1 MPASTI
7 TVAQWVR
14 RTIQWWRRTNGRA
27 FCSLVTIGSVTL
39 PRYGR
44 TGRRVRGDEGILT
57 NVQRL
62 PRPPRPALACRP
74 DDSTPTR
81 RSRPPR
87 TDRRAR
93 RRCLQLV
100 VELESQRAGVVP
112 LTRPGAV
119 APHAAQSHRVVA
131 TRGAGAARRLRGGPG
146 VPAALRRRR
155 GCGGAGRDVRRHLV
169 RDGISRARQAADRV
183 LLRRV
188 RAARLGANLFRRPR
202 RPRRGPMQGGD
213 GPGRPARGR
222 RPVLYQGIL
231 GPTRSEE
238 HTSELQ
244 SPCNLVCR
252 LLLEKKNK
260 LQLPRACE
268 HHEYHR

>member
-44 TGRRVRGDEGILT
+44 TGRRVRGDRGILT

-93 RRCLQLV
+93 RRCRQLV

-119 APHAAQSHRVVA
+119 AP
-131 TRGAGAARRLRGGPG
+131 
-146 VPAALRRRR
+146 
-155 GCGGAGRDVRRHLV
+155 
-169 RDGISRARQAADRV
+169 
-183 LLRRV
+183 
-188 RAARLGANLFRRPR
+188 
-202 RPRRGPMQGGD
+202 
-213 GPGRPARGR
+213 
-222 RPVLYQGIL
+222 
-231 GPTRSEE
+231 RSEE

-244 SPCNLVCR
+244 SQFHLVCR
-252 LLLEKKNK
+252 LLLEKKK
-260 LQLPRACE
+260 RMTPQHRVAIPRA
-268 HHEYHR
+268 

>member
-100 VELESQRAGVVP
+100 VELEPQRAGAVP
-112 LTRPGAV
+112 HARSGAV
-119 APHAAQSHRVVA
+119 APDPAQSHRAVA
-131 TRGAGAARRLRGGPG
+131 AGRFRAAGAPRGAARRS
-146 VPAALRRRR
+146 PALPR
-155 GCGGAGRDVRRHLV
+155 
-169 RDGISRARQAADRV
+169 
-183 LLRRV
+183 
-188 RAARLGANLFRRPR
+188 RRPR
-202 RPRRGPMQGGD
+202 ARPR
-213 GPGRPARGR
+213 
-222 RPVLYQGIL
+222 
-231 GPTRSEE
+231 
-238 HTSELQ
+238 
-244 SPCNLVCR
+244 
-252 LLLEKKNK
+252 
-260 LQLPRACE
+260 
-268 HHEYHR
+268 

>member
-1 MPASTI
+1 MRFESSLCLLYHAFFVFFFQAEDGI
-7 TVAQWVR
+7 RDLTVTGVQTCALPIS
-14 RTIQWWRRTNGRA
+14 IQWWRRTNGRA

-131 TRGAGAARRLRGGPG
+131 TRGAGAARRLRGGPRG
-146 VPAALRRRR
+146 PAAFRRRR
-155 GCGGAGRDVRRHLV
+155 GREIGRAHVW
-169 RDGISRARQAADRV
+169 
-183 LLRRV
+183 
-188 RAARLGANLFRRPR
+188 N
-202 RPRRGPMQGGD
+202 
-213 GPGRPARGR
+213 
-222 RPVLYQGIL
+222 PVTVQNRI
-231 GPTRSEE
+231 PSF
-238 HTSELQ
+238 
-244 SPCNLVCR
+244 
-252 LLLEKKNK
+252 
-260 LQLPRACE
+260 
-268 HHEYHR
+268 

>member
-93 RRCLQLV
+93 RRCRQLV
-100 VELESQRAGVVP
+100 VELEPQRASAVP
-112 LTRPGAV
+112 HARSGAV
-119 APHAAQSHRVVA
+119 ASHAAQSHRALA
-131 TRGAGAARRLRGGPG
+131 TGRSGAARRVRTGTR
-146 VPAALRRRR
+146 VPPAVRRRRRR
-155 GCGGAGRDVRRHLV
+155 GGAGCDVRRHLV
-169 RDGISRARQAADRV
+169 RHRVSRARQAADRV

-202 RPRRGPMQGGD
+202 G
-213 GPGRPARGR
+213 
-222 RPVLYQGIL
+222 
-231 GPTRSEE
+231 RSEE

-244 SPCNLVCR
+244 SLAYLVCR
-252 LLLEKKNK
+252 LLLEKKKNR
-260 LQLPRACE
+260 LNPVVSFPT
-268 HHEYHR
+268 HDG

>member
-119 APHAAQSHRVVA
+119 APHAAQSHR
-131 TRGAGAARRLRGGPG
+131 
-146 VPAALRRRR
+146 
-155 GCGGAGRDVRRHLV
+155 
-169 RDGISRARQAADRV
+169 
-183 LLRRV
+183 
-188 RAARLGANLFRRPR
+188 
-202 RPRRGPMQGGD
+202 
-213 GPGRPARGR
+213 
-222 RPVLYQGIL
+222 
-231 GPTRSEE
+231 RSEE

-244 SPCNLVCR
+244 SPMYL
-252 LLLEKKNK
+252 
-260 LQLPRACE
+260 
-268 HHEYHR
+268 